1 MLTIGK
7 QYTTALGREML
18 KIITLTNL
26 KTECLKSIIQNDD
39 AIGNTRHIRQITP

>member
-7 QYTTALGREML
+7 QYKTTLDREML

-26 KTECLKSIIQNDD
+26 KTECLKFIIQNDD
-39 AIGNTRHIRQITP
+39 ATNNSRYIRQITP